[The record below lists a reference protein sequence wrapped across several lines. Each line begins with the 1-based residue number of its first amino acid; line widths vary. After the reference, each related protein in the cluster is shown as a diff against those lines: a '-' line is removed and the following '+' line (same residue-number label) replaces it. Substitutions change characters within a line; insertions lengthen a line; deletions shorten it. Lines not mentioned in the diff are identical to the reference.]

1 MCYHAESEPRSQG
14 RDDRHDPEE
23 RRPFNWQCGV
33 SGRTLLCASQ
43 GDRPP
48 PAPASAPACQC
59 TTPLPLAD
67 SRTVGTASCP
77 SVGPG
82 PSLPKSR
89 CNLAPGPSIERPLN
103 GRANKQ
109 PGHPRPDRRS
119 LRLTPTRA
127 SPDSPVPRPCASTA
141 GCHAH
146 IRVGAK
152 GPGMPLS
159 GMMDASG
166 GEGGKGRRGLR
177 IRPSLRTG
185 AAPFLSAI

>member
-33 SGRTLLCASQ
+33 SGRTLLRTSQ

-48 PAPASAPACQC
+48 PAPARAPAC
-59 TTPLPLAD
+59 TTPLPD
-67 SRTVGTASCP
+67 SRTVSTASCP

-89 CNLAPGPSIERPLN
+89 CNLAPGPSMERPLN

-109 PGHPRPDRRS
+109 PSPAAIHALTDGP
-119 LRLTPTRA
+119 RLTPTRA

-141 GCHAH
+141 AGCHAH
-146 IRVGAK
+146 IRVSAK
-152 GPGMPLS
+152 GPGMPLT
-159 GMMDASG
+159 GMDG

>member
-1 MCYHAESEPRSQG
+1 MQTRN
-14 RDDRHDPEE
+14 RDHKAGIDRHDPEE
-23 RRPFNWQCGV
+23 RRPFNLNWQCGV
-33 SGRTLLCASQ
+33 SGRTLLRTSQ

-48 PAPASAPACQC
+48 PAPARAPAC
-59 TTPLPLAD
+59 TTPLPD
-67 SRTVGTASCP
+67 SRTVSTASCP

-109 PGHPRPDRRS
+109 PSHPRPDRRS
-119 LRLTPTRA
+119 LTPTRA
-127 SPDSPVPRPCASTA
+127 SPDSPVLRPCASTA

-146 IRVGAK
+146 IRVSAK

-159 GMMDASG
+159 GMDASG